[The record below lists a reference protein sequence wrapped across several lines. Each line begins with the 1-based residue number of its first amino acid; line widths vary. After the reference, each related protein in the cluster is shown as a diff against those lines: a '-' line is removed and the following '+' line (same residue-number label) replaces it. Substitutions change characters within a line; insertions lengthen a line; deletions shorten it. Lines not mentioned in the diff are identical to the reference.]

1 MSYSKLFKPYLKSN
15 VLCGNFGTVQ
25 VKKLQDM
32 ITAEELTTFVAMQF
46 EQRLNN
52 LLRSFPIQDVGKEE
66 SELRKQVCSFCEAVV
81 TEQQHPDSEFSTVSS
96 EVATMVIDL
105 LSIGNVVA
113 LQRGAA
119 TLNNLNQQQSSSSV
133 VAFFTKHKVGQ
144 LLTQASAEVMVEGA
158 ARVAVEKAMQDTSAA
173 LAVVKELP
181 KAGEEELSGVVAV
194 YLEKSKLAG
203 QEIAAMKKQGTH
215 MARTTS
221 KCANDLDQMAREFW
235 AWLNKAL
242 RSELSNTARGVL
254 EESAALLGPEQASV
268 DQFSIQDVEHVLK
281 CKEVVKHAVWDR
293 LSAELEKE
301 KKSWSCLTSTQR
313 SRSRLQIW
321 SSLRCPHSPERNA
334 CFKAPPCLQ
343 SLVQRHC
350 VGSKTSPT
358 NWTKFSRSRT
368 FPAPAVGR
376 SCWRLW
382 MKSCKTK
389 SQLGL
394 KPWVCWSMTL
404 WLAGQKLPKQD

>member
-181 KAGEEELSGVVAV
+181 KAGEEEL
-194 YLEKSKLAG
+194 
-203 QEIAAMKKQGTH
+203 
-215 MARTTS
+215 
-221 KCANDLDQMAREFW
+221 
-235 AWLNKAL
+235 
-242 RSELSNTARGVL
+242 
-254 EESAALLGPEQASV
+254 
-268 DQFSIQDVEHVLK
+268 
-281 CKEVVKHAVWDR
+281 
-293 LSAELEKE
+293 
-301 KKSWSCLTSTQR
+301 
-313 SRSRLQIW
+313 
-321 SSLRCPHSPERNA
+321 
-334 CFKAPPCLQ
+334 
-343 SLVQRHC
+343 LV
-350 VGSKTSPT
+350 
-358 NWTKFSRSRT
+358 
-368 FPAPAVGR
+368 
-376 SCWRLW
+376 
-382 MKSCKTK
+382 
-389 SQLGL
+389 
-394 KPWVCWSMTL
+394 
-404 WLAGQKLPKQD
+404 